1 MVDPEDLGKAIQRLR
16 GDRTQRVCAERAG
29 ISASSW
35 SLYES
40 GARNPRKSMRERI
53 SRGLGLEPQVLEEA
67 AWKVWSDRLA
77 AATGEKTAEAG
88 GGAAGDPLL
97 QAIDEHV
104 NGVAYHLRELA
115 LLMLYLRASQK
126 PPLPS

>member
-1 MVDPEDLGKAIQRLR
+1 MVDPKDLGKAIQRLR
-16 GDRTQRVCAERAG
+16 GERTQRVCAERAG

-53 SRGLGLEPQVLEEA
+53 ARGLALEPQILEET
-67 AWKVWSDRLA
+67 AWQVWTERLSPSGGKPA
-77 AATGEKTAEAG
+77 EPSGDTG
-88 GGAAGDPLL
+88 GDPLL
-97 QAIDEHV
+97 HAIDEHV

-126 PPLPS
+126 PPLTP

>member
-1 MVDPEDLGKAIQRLR
+1 MVDPKDLGNAIQRLR
-16 GDRTQRVCAERAG
+16 GDRTQRVCADRAG

-53 SRGLGLEPQVLEEA
+53 SYGLGLNLQVLEDA
-67 AWKVWSDRLA
+67 AWQVRSERLA
-77 AATGEKTAEAG
+77 AAGERKTAEAG
-88 GGAAGDPLL
+88 GEAAGDPLL
-97 QAIDEHV
+97 HAIDEHV